1 MDNNS
6 FNLDSFKKVCEEITD
21 QYPQLLY
28 DLSVTTLDKTN
39 SRLNRQLQHGSQ
51 WDKDFSEMKQE
62 VNSVIVWRIF
72 SYVAADYFYA
82 YEILPKVLSYLND
95 RFNSQGIW
103 FGWDDYALD
112 RKQYAMRSCA
122 GKLSKP
128 SIIFDKKFG
137 LNCKLD
143 LIFTNLKFEKY
154 VVEKD
159 SIYENCIGCDAP
171 CESSCPANCRMNFKL
186 IDWEKC
192 KNTVDH
198 GYLFANPH
206 LMCRDCQD
214 MCPFSEKL
222 KNDILRDHPDCGGY
236 MQDPAYYKSPSYSFG
251 SKSF

>member
-1 MDNNS
+1 MQKDFS
-6 FNLDSFKKVCEEITD
+6 NLDSFKEVCEEVTT
-21 QYPQLLY
+21 QYPKLLY

-39 SRLNRQLQHGSQ
+39 SRLSKYFQQGEEWN
-51 WDKDFSEMKQE
+51 KNFSEMEQE
-62 VNSVIVWRIF
+62 VNSVIVWRMF
-72 SYVAADYFYA
+72 SYVAADYFFA
-82 YEILPKVLSYLND
+82 SEIIPRLITHLNN

-112 RKQYAMRSCA
+112 RKQYSLRSGA

-143 LIFTNLKFEKY
+143 LIFTNLNFDNY

-159 SIYENCIGCDAP
+159 YIYENCIGCDAP
-171 CESSCPANCRMNFKL
+171 CESSCPVNCRMNFKL

-206 LMCRDCQD
+206 LMCRACQD
-214 MCPFSEKL
+214 NCPFSEKL

-236 MQDPAYYKSPSYSFG
+236 MQDLAYYKSPSYSFG
-251 SKSF
+251 SQSF

>member
-1 MDNNS
+1 MQNDFS
-6 FNLDSFKKVCEEITD
+6 NLDSFKELCEEVTI
-21 QYPQLLY
+21 QYPKLLY

-39 SRLNRQLQHGSQ
+39 SRLSKYFQQGAE
-51 WDKDFSEMKQE
+51 WDKNFSEMEQE
-62 VNSVIVWRIF
+62 VNSVIVWRMF

-82 YEILPKVLSYLND
+82 SEIIPRLITHLNN
-95 RFNSQGIW
+95 RYNSQGIW

-112 RKQYAMRSCA
+112 RKQYSLRSGA

-143 LIFTNLKFEKY
+143 LIFTNLNFDNY

-159 SIYENCIGCDAP
+159 YIYENCIGCDAP
-171 CESSCPANCRMNFKL
+171 CESSCPVNCRMNFKL

-206 LMCRDCQD
+206 LMCRACQD
-214 MCPFSEKL
+214 NCPFSEKL

-251 SKSF
+251 SQRF

>member
-1 MDNNS
+1 MQNEFS
-6 FNLDSFKKVCEEITD
+6 NLDSFKEVCEEVTT
-21 QYPQLLY
+21 QYPKLLY

-39 SRLNRQLQHGSQ
+39 SRLSKYFQQGAE
-51 WDKDFSEMKQE
+51 WDKNFSEMEQE
-62 VNSVIVWRIF
+62 VNSVIVWRMF

-82 YEILPKVLSYLND
+82 SEIIPQVITHLNN
-95 RFNSQGIW
+95 RYNSQGIW

-112 RKQYAMRSCA
+112 RKQYAMRSGA

-143 LIFTNLKFEKY
+143 LIFTNLNFDNY
-154 VVEKD
+154 VVVED
-159 SIYENCIGCDAP
+159 HIYENCIGCDAP
-171 CESSCPANCRMNFKL
+171 CESSCPVNCRMNFKL

-206 LMCRDCQD
+206 LMCRACQD
-214 MCPFSEKL
+214 NCPFSEKL

-251 SKSF
+251 SQNS

>member
-1 MDNNS
+1 MQKDFS
-6 FNLDSFKKVCEEITD
+6 NLDSFKEVCEEVTT
-21 QYPQLLY
+21 QYPKLLY

-39 SRLNRQLQHGSQ
+39 SRLSKYFQQGEEWN
-51 WDKDFSEMKQE
+51 KNFSEMEQE
-62 VNSVIVWRIF
+62 VNSVIVWRMF
-72 SYVAADYFYA
+72 SYVAADYFFA
-82 YEILPKVLSYLND
+82 SEIIPRLITHLNN

-112 RKQYAMRSCA
+112 RKQYSLRSGA

-143 LIFTNLKFEKY
+143 LIFTNLNFDNY

-159 SIYENCIGCDAP
+159 YIYENCIGCDAP
-171 CESSCPANCRMNFKL
+171 CESSCPVNCRMNFKL

-206 LMCRDCQD
+206 LMCRACQD
-214 MCPFSEKL
+214 NCPFSEKL

-236 MQDPAYYKSPSYSFG
+236 MQDLAYYKSPSYSFG
-251 SKSF
+251 SQNF